1 MAKARKQPAGMNPLA
16 LDSQLCFPLYT
27 AARVVTAR
35 YTPFLKALDLT
46 YTQYIC
52 MMVLWEEHQ
61 LAVKDIAARL
71 HLDSGTLTPLLKKLE
86 AKGYL
91 TRERSRDDERRLDVT
106 ITEAGMA
113 LRERAL
119 EVPQQMGACID
130 LDVAEAIE
138 LRTLLEKLIAGI
150 DGSWEAQ

>member
-1 MAKARKQPAGMNPLA
+1 MANTSKRHADIDPLS

-27 AARVVTAR
+27 AARVVTSR
-35 YTPFLKALDLT
+35 YTPFLKELDLT

-52 MMVLWEEHQ
+52 MMALWEEES
-61 LAVKDIAARL
+61 LSVKDIGARL

-91 TRERSRDDERRLDVT
+91 TRKRSDRDERRLDVAL
-106 ITEAGMA
+106 TEAGSA

-119 EVPQQMGACID
+119 AVPRQMGACID
-130 LDVAEAIE
+130 LTVDEAIQ
-138 LRTLLEKLIAGI
+138 LRALLDKVIAGV
-150 DGSWEAQ
+150 DKSWEKR

>member
-1 MAKARKQPAGMNPLA
+1 MAENKEMAGIDPLA

-27 AARVVTAR
+27 AARMVTAR
-35 YTPFLKALDLT
+35 YTPFLKELDLT

-52 MMVLWEEHQ
+52 MMALWEEGP
-61 LAVKDIAARL
+61 LAVKEIGARL

-91 TRERSRDDERRLDVT
+91 TRKRNDQDERRLEVALT
-106 ITEAGMA
+106 KAGSA

-119 EVPQQMGACID
+119 AVPQQMGTCID
-130 LDVAEAIE
+130 LTMEEAIQ
-138 LRTLLEKLIAGI
+138 LRALLDKVITGV
-150 DGSWEAQ
+150 DKSWRQR

>member
-1 MAKARKQPAGMNPLA
+1 MAENKEMAGIDPLA

-27 AARVVTAR
+27 AARMVTAR
-35 YTPFLKALDLT
+35 YAPFLKELDLT

-52 MMVLWEEHQ
+52 MMALWEEEP
-61 LAVKDIAARL
+61 LAVKEIGARL

-91 TRERSRDDERRLDVT
+91 TRKRNDQDERRLEVALT
-106 ITEAGMA
+106 KAGSA

-119 EVPQQMGACID
+119 AVPQQMGTCID
-130 LDVAEAIE
+130 LTMEEAIQ
-138 LRTLLEKLIAGI
+138 LRALLDKVITGI
-150 DGSWEAQ
+150 DKSWRQR